1 MAQSSSPEGPLTSG
15 HAVSAEARSAFAH
28 AAGFAVAWFAAVVV
42 VAVGLPACNVRAGLA
57 QTELF
62 EFLRPGLIEDCCACL
77 SQRGTGAADATC
89 TEAVLIDGV
98 ATIPAGASYGSG
110 DRAFDLDDDRGE
122 GEIPCLCQGDRDTC
136 VAMLATQGDIIVPGA
151 CIDQLDREAPCES
164 ACVGV
169 LSFDPIQ
176 PP

>member
-1 MAQSSSPEGPLTSG
+1 MTRTVGEQP
-15 HAVSAEARSAFAH
+15 ARVDR
-28 AAGFAVAWFAAVVV
+28 AVAARAVVV
-42 VAVGLPACNVRAGLA
+42 VARVLVAAVVGGAVLPACNVRAGLA

-77 SQRGTGAADATC
+77 SQRGTGSGDATC
-89 TEAVLIDGV
+89 TEAVIIDDV
-98 ATIPAGASYGSG
+98 PTIPAGATYGSG
-110 DRAFDLDDDRGE
+110 DRAFDLDDELDD
-122 GEIPCLCQGDRDTC
+122 GEIPCLCQGDRETC
-136 VAMLATQGDIIVPGA
+136 MAALASQGDVIVPGA
-151 CIDQLDREAPCES
+151 CIDQLDREAPCEV